1 MWKSFFT
8 DRKWMFWCYGGGSLI
23 LILIVFQTWLSVQ
36 FNTWYG
42 SFYDLLQKPPETGGL
57 EQFYER
63 LTFFLYL
70 AIPYVTTISFTNWFT
85 RMWTFRWREA
95 ITFS

>member
-1 MWKSFFT
+1 MWRSFFT
-8 DRKWMFWCYGGGSLI
+8 DRKWSLWCYGGGSLI

-57 EQFYER
+57 EKFYER
-63 LTFFLYL
+63 LRFFIFSYSLCNYYFIHKL
-70 AIPYVTTISFTNWFT
+70 VYEDVDIP
-85 RMWTFRWREA
+85 MA
-95 ITFS
+95 

>member
-1 MWKSFFT
+1 MWRSFFT
-8 DRKWMFWCYGGGSLI
+8 DKKWSLWCYGGGTLI
-23 LILIVFQTWLSVQ
+23 LVLIVFQTWLSVQ
-36 FNTWYG
+36 FNNWYG

-70 AIPYVTTISFTNWFT
+70 AIP
-85 RMWTFRWREA
+85 TFLSNFR
-95 ITFS
+95 